1 MPQLEI
7 STYITQ
13 VFWLLVTFI
22 SFWLI
27 MDKVIIP
34 KISEKIEMRK
44 RKYDDFIQK
53 AEEIN
58 QKALASLQQYEERLA
73 VAKKNAS
80 EQIAKNEQELK
91 QIIVA
96 QEEKINQQLKKKI
109 AEKEKVLAKEKAE
122 ILKDLDKISK
132 ETAYLLLQEMNIS
145 SITKAD
151 IEEVSAGDNAA

>member
-13 VFWLLVTFI
+13 IFWLLITFI
-22 SFWLI
+22 SFWFI

-34 KISEKIEMRK
+34 KIAEKIEMRK

-53 AEEIN
+53 AEEIH
-58 QKALASLQQYEERLA
+58 QKALTSLQQYEERLA

-91 QIIVA
+91 KIITE
-96 QEEKINQQLKKKI
+96 QEEKINQQLKQKI
-109 AEKEKVLAKEKAE
+109 AEKEEILAKEKAE
-122 ILKDLDKISK
+122 VLKDLNKISK
-132 ETAYLLLQEMNIS
+132 EIAYTVLQEMNIS
-145 SITKAD
+145 SITRAD
-151 IEEVSAGDNAA
+151 IEDVSEGDKAA

>member
-13 VFWLLVTFI
+13 VFWLLVTFM
-22 SFWLI
+22 SFWFV

-58 QKALASLQQYEERLA
+58 SKALDSLKHYEERLA

-80 EQIAKNEQELK
+80 EQVAQNEQELK
-91 QIIVA
+91 RIIA
-96 QEEKINQQLKKKI
+96 EQEEKINQQLKQKI
-109 AEKEKVLAKEKAE
+109 AEKEEILAKEKAE
-122 ILKDLDKISK
+122 VMAELDKISRD
-132 ETAYLLLQEMNIS
+132 TAYQLLQEMNIS
-145 SITKAD
+145 SITRAD
-151 IEEVSAGDNAA
+151 IEEVSLGDNAA